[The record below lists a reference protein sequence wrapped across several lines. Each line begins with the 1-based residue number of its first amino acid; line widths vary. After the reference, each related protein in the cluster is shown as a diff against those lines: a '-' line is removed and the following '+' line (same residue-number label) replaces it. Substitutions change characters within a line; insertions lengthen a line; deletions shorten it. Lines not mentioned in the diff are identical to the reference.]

1 MGLRISSAI
10 GVRMR
15 TRLSLCLLVMA
26 AFGLPCLAGTVVFSN
41 LVEPGALYGPDGVG
55 IGHTPAFPPTSPEFV
70 TYATPFTVQFDSRLS
85 MIEVPIGLISG
96 PSQAGAALLSDAGGA
111 PGTLIEAFLLT
122 NLPTLSGPSG
132 FPLVQVPSTLNPI
145 LSPGQKYWFSATGGG
160 ITFAMWS
167 LTLFQGDA
175 IDGGATRIEPP
186 PGAWIVGT
194 GTRTGAL
201 RVTGDP
207 VPEPASF
214 LLTAVGFVAL
224 ATLARRQRNWRG
236 NAH

>member
-1 MGLRISSAI
+1 
-10 GVRMR
+10 MR
-15 TRLSLCLLVMA
+15 TRLSLCLLVMT

-41 LVEPGALYGPDGVG
+41 LVEPGGLYGPDGVG
-55 IGHTPAFPPTSPEFV
+55 IGHTPAFPPTSPQFV

-96 PSQAGAALLSDAGGA
+96 PNQAGAALLSDAGGA
-111 PGTLIEAFLLT
+111 PGALIEAFLLT

-145 LSPGQKYWFSATGGG
+145 LGRGQKYWFSATGGG

-175 IDGGATRIEPP
+175 SDGGATRIEPP
-186 PGAWIVGT
+186 PGAWSVGT

-214 LLTAVGFVAL
+214 LLAAVGFVAL
-224 ATLARRQRNWRG
+224 ATLTRRQRNWRG